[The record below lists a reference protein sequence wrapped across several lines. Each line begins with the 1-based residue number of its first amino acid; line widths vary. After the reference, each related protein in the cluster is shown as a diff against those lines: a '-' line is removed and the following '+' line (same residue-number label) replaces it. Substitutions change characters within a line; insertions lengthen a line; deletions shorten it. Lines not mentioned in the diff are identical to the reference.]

1 MCPSVEWKL
10 ILNLPVQNLDR
21 LLLVKEPGLYVPVFF
36 GDKKPW
42 RLNFSPCID
51 AILAKKQVSFVS

>member
-1 MCPSVEWKL
+1 LMCPSVEWKL

-36 GDKKPW
+36 GE
-42 RLNFSPCID
+42 
-51 AILAKKQVSFVS
+51 